1 MKEYQLVFLNPTHR
15 ISRSKDVEEANEM
28 IASYVAQGWELK
40 QIVSPNDV
48 GGAIYGLFEREKS
61 L

>member
-40 QIVSPNDV
+40 QI
-48 GGAIYGLFEREKS
+48 LFMEHR
-61 L
+61 LCL